1 MAIVAAFWSSTNTTV
16 YPTEFF
22 GDVLKLQFDFAPY
35 FIDTDSSLAADAHT
49 ARAWLANVHFYLGF
63 FFIQGHLWHA
73 LRAMGFDFK
82 RVGKA
87 FDNMENAKITGN

>member
-1 MAIVAAFWSSTNTTV
+1 MAIFISSNSL
-16 YPTEFF
+16 F
-22 GDVLKLQFDFAPY
+22 LKLQFDFSPY
-35 FIDTDSSLAADAHT
+35 FIDTDTSLAEGAHT

-63 FFIQGHLWHA
+63 FYVQGHLWHA

-87 FDNMENAKITGN
+87 FENFENVKVTAGD